1 MNKNEFISSGLLELY
16 ALGIASPEEK
26 LQVEEYLQEYPEL
39 NQELNEIESSLEDY
53 AQANAIEPSPSVKE
67 KLLTRIA
74 TQTPGK
80 EKSIVHSITDS
91 KKIYHIPFSYKLIA
105 AAAVI
110 FLIVSIALN
119 YSYYNKYKNASGELQ
134 LAQQNLQQQEK
145 YNQAITSDM
154 NVITDKNAMSV
165 VLNGTPKAPDAV
177 AKIFWIKNTGQVY
190 VDPSD
195 LPEVA
200 TGKQYQL
207 WAIVDGKPLDAGMIA
222 TEKGIYRIQKMK
234 SFGKVQAFAI
244 TIEKAGGSATPTM
257 DEMIVSAKM

>member
-154 NVITDKNAMSV
+154 KRITAASRPRPPYS
-165 VLNGTPKAPDAV
+165 L
-177 AKIFWIKNTGQVY
+177 
-190 VDPSD
+190 
-195 LPEVA
+195 
-200 TGKQYQL
+200 
-207 WAIVDGKPLDAGMIA
+207 
-222 TEKGIYRIQKMK
+222 R
-234 SFGKVQAFAI
+234 
-244 TIEKAGGSATPTM
+244 
-257 DEMIVSAKM
+257 